1 MFSSFVLSMK
11 WSLYVKGSNSSGR
24 LIQYLFT
31 NHWINL
37 NVLERRKQT
46 PRAFNIFFMICF
58 QKTRKKKKRKEKK
71 ENQSKSDKKANR

>member
-1 MFSSFVLSMK
+1 MISSFVLSMK

-58 QKTRKKKKRKEKK
+58 QKTRKKKRKEKK
-71 ENQSKSDKKANR
+71 ENQSKCDKKANR

>member
-46 PRAFNIFFMICF
+46 PRAFNIFLWSVF
-58 QKTRKKKKRKEKK
+58 KKQEKKRKEKK